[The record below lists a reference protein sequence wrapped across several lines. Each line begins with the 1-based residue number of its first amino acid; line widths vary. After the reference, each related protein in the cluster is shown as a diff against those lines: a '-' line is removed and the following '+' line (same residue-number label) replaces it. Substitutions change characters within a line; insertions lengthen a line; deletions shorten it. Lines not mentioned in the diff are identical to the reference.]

1 MQIFKHIIENKV
13 LQVILLA
20 VLATALSIQN
30 LAFYLNP
37 NTSLFVF
44 LLMSPFL
51 FTINKNQKRL
61 RFVWVSLALIV
72 LYFFFKIQILFFL
85 SFSTFILF
93 LIESNIG
100 KVNYLPIFIILLIS
114 PYSYFIFNVFG
125 FPARLLITDAA
136 TAMLSVVLDNVS
148 NSGNNILINNQLFS
162 VDPECMGLK
171 MVGYAYATTLLFI
184 SFFEKKFIKK
194 IKFFKIIGIL
204 TLGTIF
210 IILVNLFRIVLIV
223 ILQAKPE
230 TAAHELIG
238 ILCFGFYYILPMYF
252 ITKWI
257 IKKDK
262 NTYIVSNDKKTVNR
276 SFSLVMTLSLIATM
290 AYLNFNRDNYRNNDS
305 DQKSNKIEMTGFN
318 KTITENNVVKFKN
331 DDALIYIK
339 PSCHVLGPDHSP
351 TICWRGS
358 GYEFINIKAQQIGTY
373 EYYRAELKKEDE
385 ILQTAWWFDNGKDK
399 TISQLDWRWK
409 TATGDEPYRLINI
422 TTVSK
427 KELEKQIK
435 TLIRKN
441 LFENSL

>member
-1 MQIFKHIIENKV
+1 MQVIKHILENKV
-13 LQVILLA
+13 LQTILLA
-20 VLATALSIQN
+20 VLVTALSVQN
-30 LAFYLNP
+30 LLFYLNP

-61 RFVWVSLALIV
+61 RFVWISLALII
-72 LYFFFKIQILFFL
+72 LYFFFKLQILFFL

-100 KVNYLPIFIILLIS
+100 KVNYLPLFIILLIS

-136 TAMLSVVLDNVS
+136 TVILSVVLDDVS
-148 NSGNNILINNQLFS
+148 NNGNNIIINNQLFS

-194 IKFFKIIGIL
+194 LSFLKVIGIL
-204 TLGTIF
+204 TLGSIF

-223 ILQAKPE
+223 ILQAKPA
-230 TAAHELIG
+230 TASHELIG
-238 ILCFGFYYILPMYF
+238 ILCFGCYFILPMYF

-257 IKKDK
+257 IQRDK
-262 NTYIVSNDKKTVNR
+262 NKPIVSTKKRSVNQTL
-276 SFSLVMTLSLIATM
+276 SLVMTFGLIATM

-305 DQKSNKIEMTGFN
+305 DQKSNKIKLANFN

-331 DDALIYIK
+331 DNALIYIK

-358 GYEFINIKAQQIGTY
+358 GYEFINIKTEKHNNYTIYTAQ
-373 EYYRAELKKEDE
+373 LKKDEE

-409 TATGDEPYRLINI
+409 TATGNEPYRLINI
-422 TTVSK
+422 TTTNQQ
-427 KELEKQIK
+427 ELKNQVERLIK
-435 TLIRKN
+435 KN
-441 LFENSL
+441 LF